1 MAKVSSYKELLIW
14 QKGMDITEKVY
25 ILSNDFP
32 KDEVFALTNQMR
44 RSAVSVA
51 SNIAEGY
58 GRKSTASN
66 VHFVKIARG
75 SLYELETQ
83 LLIALRIGYVKNED
97 LLDEILNSIAEEGK
111 MINSFITKLEYI
123 KNINTP
129 N

>member
-32 KDEVFALTNQMR
+32 KDEVFALTNQIR

-83 LLIALRIGYVKNED
+83 LLIALRIGYVKDED
-97 LLDEILNSIAEEGK
+97 LLEDILNSIAEEGK

>member
-14 QKGMDITEKVY
+14 QKGIDITEKVY

-32 KDEVFALTNQMR
+32 KDEVFALTNQIR

-83 LLIALRIGYVKNED
+83 LLIALRIGYVKDED
-97 LLDEILNSIAEEGK
+97 LLEDILNSIAEEGK